1 MLREVIVI
9 DRALYCLLM
18 VEKNKKSVCFFP
30 LCLEESALVLV
41 YLVYKARFFVDYAA
55 YLDKDLILVNRLGF
69 LGLA

>member
-1 MLREVIVI
+1 MI
-9 DRALYCLLM
+9 
-18 VEKNKKSVCFFP
+18 EKNKESVCFFP